1 MRISFSTLACPT
13 WNVNQV
19 IDAAVQY
26 GFDGIEL
33 RFIENDDRLWE
44 RPEFKGSGLAA
55 TKRRLGDAGLR
66 ISCVDTSC
74 FFHHPD
80 AQKRQASLEMGQS
93 MIQLAAELGAPSI
106 RVFGDRVQPGATRA
120 ATMEWVAK
128 GVGTLGEYGRSHKV
142 ETWLETHGDFARTA
156 DTVQI
161 LQAAAT
167 QNAGAIWDPLNSFS
181 EFGEDPG
188 AGIATLGARLRHT
201 HIKDAR
207 KGTTPWEPV
216 LTGTGDFPATRVVQ
230 LLREHDFKGF
240 ISFEWEKRWHPQIAE
255 PEVALPQ
262 FMRWIRNALAVGC

>member
-44 RPEFKGSGLAA
+44 RPEFKGAGLAA
-55 TKRRLGDAGLR
+55 TKRRLSDAGLR

-80 AQKRQASLEMGQS
+80 AQKRQASLEMGQA
-93 MIQLAAELGAPSI
+93 MIQLAAALSAPSI

-120 ATMEWVAK
+120 ATMEWVAQ
-128 GVGTLGEYGRSHKV
+128 GVGTLGEYGRSYKV
-142 ETWLETHGDFARTA
+142 ETWLETHGDFACTA

-161 LQAAAT
+161 LQAAGS

-181 EFGEDPG
+181 EFGEDPS
-188 AGIATLGARLRHT
+188 AGIVTLGARLRHT

-230 LLREHDFKGF
+230 LLRERDFKGF
-240 ISFEWEKRWHPQIAE
+240 ISFEWEKRWHPQIPE

-262 FMRWIRNALAVGC
+262 FMRWIRTALAVGC